1 MDRTFYLDVNN
12 FAVHT
17 AYLHGFMRFSAVY
30 LVGIFGFLVL
40 AAWWF
45 ARQQRQPGRSVAA
58 SIWAA
63 GGTLAAV
70 GINQPITHA
79 VARPRPYNTIPGVEV
94 LVARAHDYTFPSDHA
109 ITAGA
114 ATAGLW
120 IVAHYGGRAIRWLA
134 AVSTVFALFIAFARV
149 YVGAH
154 YPGDVA
160 AGLVIGAAIVVLGW
174 LILKRPLTAVVGR
187 FAEARLTRPLV
198 VSR

>member
-1 MDRTFYLDVNN
+1 MDHTFYLDVNN

-17 AYLHGFMRFSAVY
+17 PWLHGVMRFSAVY

-40 AAWWF
+40 AGWWF
-45 ARQQRQPGRSVAA
+45 ARGQRDAARSVAA
-58 SIWAA
+58 SLWAA
-63 GGTLAAV
+63 AGTLIAV

-79 VARPRPYNTIPGVEV
+79 VARPRPYNTLPGVEV
-94 LVARAHDYTFPSDHA
+94 LIARAQDYSFPSDHA

-120 IVAHYGGRAIRWLA
+120 IVSSYGGRAIRWLA
-134 AVSTVFALFIAFARV
+134 AAATVFALYIAFARV

-160 AGLVIGAAIVVLGW
+160 AGLVIGAAISVIGW
-174 LILKRPLTAVVGR
+174 LLLR
-187 FAEARLTRPLV
+187 RPLV
-198 VSR
+198 AAVSRLSEVKALRPLVLSR